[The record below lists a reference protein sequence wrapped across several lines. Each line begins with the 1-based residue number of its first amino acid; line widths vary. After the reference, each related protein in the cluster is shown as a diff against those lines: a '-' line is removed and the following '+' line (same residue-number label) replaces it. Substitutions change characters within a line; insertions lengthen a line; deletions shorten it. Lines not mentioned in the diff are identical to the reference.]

1 MAGKVKVA
9 KVDVDA
15 NQNAAMSMG
24 VRGIPALFILKMV
37 KSFQIAQALHQR
49 QLFGWIEDSI

>member
-1 MAGKVKVA
+1 MVRTCKQIGPILEELSDEMAGKVKVA

-24 VRGIPALFILKMV
+24 ARYSSAVHF
-37 KSFQIAQALHQR
+37 
-49 QLFGWIEDSI
+49 